1 MFIGLLYTSINTVV
15 DVAKSDSA
23 CWGTINEVN
32 VCFWCDA
39 LTIGF
44 YVAHDKCR
52 FREANA

>member
-15 DVAKSDSA
+15 DVVKSDSA

-44 YVAHDKCR
+44 YVARDKCR